1 MHEAEAVSPSVTA
14 SEPARTTLP
23 LERQESDGFGAALER
38 EAEPLRRW
46 MQQLAGT
53 HAAEDLAQE
62 ALTRAWTYRRTRD
75 ADQPIGPWLRRI
87 AFRVF
92 LDARQREQKRREAT
106 AHDFAATAVAAPAT
120 AAVDS
125 AAELEAHFRALASH
139 EREVLVRFHQR
150 GESIERIAQDLR
162 RPSGTIKSWL
172 HRARAKL
179 IARVEK
185 QR

>member
-1 MHEAEAVSPSVTA
+1 LDQVEAVSLPVTA

-23 LERQESDGFGAALER
+23 VERQESDGFGAALAR

-46 MQQLAGT
+46 LRQLAGT

-62 ALTRAWTYRRTRD
+62 ALTRAWTYRQTRD
-75 ADQPIGPWLRRI
+75 ALKPIGPWLRRI

-92 LDARQREQKRREAT
+92 LDARQRELKRREAT
-106 AHDFAATAVAAPAT
+106 EHDFAATAAAAPVT
-120 AAVDS
+120 AAAES
-125 AAELEAHFRALASH
+125 ASELEAHLSTLASH

-150 GESIERIAQDLR
+150 GESIERIAHDLR
-162 RPSGTIKSWL
+162 RPVGTIKSWL

-185 QR
+185 LR